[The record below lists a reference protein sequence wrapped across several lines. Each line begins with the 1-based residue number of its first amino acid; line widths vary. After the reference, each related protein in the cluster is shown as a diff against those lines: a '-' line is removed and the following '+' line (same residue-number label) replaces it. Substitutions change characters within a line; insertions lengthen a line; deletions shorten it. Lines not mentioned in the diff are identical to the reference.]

1 MLGDKR
7 LLFEKSQ
14 SQIEKDKT
22 PVYIVKR
29 GDDNYQYI
37 CTFSWDDAYN
47 MYLRETKNANFPYIE
62 IINVQGNID
71 SLCKSD
77 APASTIYFS
86 LMDNGDVI
94 KHYNDSSELVLSSNW
109 DNVKYTPGKVLPYDS
124 INGFY
129 SFQPVWCWNDR
140 KFPLLSFWDVKSRK
154 PICAGNNYYVVE
166 SVPVDDLKNMKYTHD
181 YFLKLIKENYDY

>member
-1 MLGDKR
+1 MLGNKR
-7 LLFEKSQ
+7 LLFEKLQ

-29 GDDNYQYI
+29 GDDSYPYL

-62 IINVQGNID
+62 IINVQDNIN
-71 SLCKSD
+71 SSCQFG

-86 LMDNGDVI
+86 LMNNGDVI
-94 KHYNDSSELVLSSNW
+94 KHSNDSRELVLSSNW
-109 DNVKYTPGKVLPYDS
+109 DNVKHESGTVLPYDS

-129 SFQPVWCWNDR
+129 SFQPVWCWSDR
-140 KFPLLSFWDVKSRK
+140 IFPQLSFWDVKSSK
-154 PICAGNNYYVVE
+154 PINANNNYYVVE
-166 SVPVDDLKNMKYTHD
+166 SVPVDDLKNMKYAHE
-181 YFLKLIKENYDY
+181 YFLKLIKENHDC